1 MKTRIALYL
10 AAAFAM
16 QAPAAQNVTSCTEM
30 VDAANGKPLVRE
42 GQCDLR
48 VPPMSTFKIA
58 ISLMGFDSGVLTD
71 EHTPTLPFKDGYVDW
86 RPEWKMPT
94 DPANWMKKSV
104 VWYSQQ
110 VTTRLGEERYERYV
124 KSFGYGNQDVS
135 GDPDEH
141 NGLAYAWLGS
151 SLRITPDEQI
161 AFLTKVVNRK
171 LAVSANSYDM
181 TAHILQ
187 QPVAING
194 WDIYG
199 KTGMGSAVL
208 PDGSK
213 DKTRTLGW
221 FVGWATKGQ
230 RTIVFARMAQ
240 AKREEIGPAA
250 VRVKD
255 GLLRDL
261 AAQLESL

>member
-1 MKTRIALYL
+1 
-10 AAAFAM
+10 
-16 QAPAAQNVTSCTEM
+16 
-30 VDAANGKPLVRE
+30 
-42 GQCDLR
+42 
-48 VPPMSTFKIA
+48 
-58 ISLMGFDSGVLTD
+58 
-71 EHTPTLPFKDGYVDW
+71 
-86 RPEWKMPT
+86 
-94 DPANWMKKSV
+94 
-104 VWYSQQ
+104 
-110 VTTRLGEERYERYV
+110 
-124 KSFGYGNQDVS
+124 
-135 GDPDEH
+135 
-141 NGLAYAWLGS
+141 
-151 SLRITPDEQI
+151 
-161 AFLTKVVNRK
+161 VVNRK
-171 LAVSANSYDM
+171 LAVSAKAYDM

-240 AKREEIGPAA
+240 DKREEIGTAA

-261 AAQLESL
+261 AAELESL